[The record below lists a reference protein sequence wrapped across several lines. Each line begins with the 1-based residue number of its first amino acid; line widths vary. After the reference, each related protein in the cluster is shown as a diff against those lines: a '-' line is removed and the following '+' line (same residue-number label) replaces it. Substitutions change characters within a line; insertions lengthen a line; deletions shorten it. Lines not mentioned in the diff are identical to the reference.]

1 LPTRRPIVLS
11 LFNRTVVPADLLSS
25 KLYDQDDFYPAFLKD
40 LAKCHSE
47 VIIECPFITS
57 RRLKTVLPTLEKL
70 KARKVRIAINTRDP
84 RTHDEGYHRDN
95 AHEAISKLQHM
106 GVQVLYTGNH
116 HRKVA
121 ILDRSILY
129 EGSLNI
135 LSQNDSCEIM
145 RRIESV
151 PLAWQMIRFIGIDH
165 LLA

>member
-1 LPTRRPIVLS
+1 MFRLFRYPT
-11 LFNRTVVPADLLSS
+11 TPADLLSS
-25 KLYDQDDFYPAFLKD
+25 KLYDQDSFYPAFLKD

-47 VIIECPFITS
+47 VIIECPFITN
-57 RRLKTVLPTLEKL
+57 RRLKTLLPILEKL

-84 RTHDEGYHRDN
+84 RAHDESYQQDD

-135 LSQNDSCEIM
+135 LSQNDSCEMM
-145 RRIESV
+145 RRIESTQ
-151 PLAWQMIRFIGIDH
+151 LAW
-165 LLA
+165 

>member
-1 LPTRRPIVLS
+1 MLN
-11 LFNRTVVPADLLSS
+11 LFNRPAAPTDLLNS
-25 KLYDQDDFYPAFLKD
+25 KLYDQGSFYPAFLKD
-40 LAKCHSE
+40 LANCHSE

-57 RRLKTVLPTLEKL
+57 RRLKTLLPVLEKL
-70 KARKVRIAINTRDP
+70 KDRKVRIAINTRDP
-84 RTHDEGYHRDN
+84 RTHDEGYHQND
-95 AHEAISKLQHM
+95 AHEAISKLQHI

-135 LSQNDSCEIM
+135 LSQNDSCEVM

-151 PLAWQMIRFIGIDH
+151 PLAWQMVRFIGIDR
-165 LLA
+165 LLV

>member
-1 LPTRRPIVLS
+1 MFS
-11 LFNRTVVPADLLSS
+11 LFNHPAAPADLLTS
-25 KLYDQDDFYPAFLKD
+25 KLYDQDGFYPAFLKD
-40 LAKCHSE
+40 LANCHSE

-57 RRLKTVLPTLEKL
+57 RRLKTLLPILEKL

-84 RTHDEGYHRDN
+84 RTHDEGYRQND
-95 AHEAISKLQHM
+95 AHEAVSKLQHI
-106 GVQVLYTGNH
+106 GIQVLYTGKH

-151 PLAWQMIRFIGIDH
+151 PLAWQMVRFIGIDR
-165 LLA
+165 LLV

>member
-1 LPTRRPIVLS
+1 MFRLFARPA
-11 LFNRTVVPADLLSS
+11 VPVDLLSS

-57 RRLKTVLPTLEKL
+57 RRLKTLLPTLEKL
-70 KARKVRIAINTRDP
+70 KARKVRIAVNTRDP
-84 RTHDEGYHRDN
+84 RTHDEGRRQDD

-116 HRKVA
+116 HRKIA
-121 ILDRSILY
+121 ILDRNILY

-135 LSQNDSCEIM
+135 LSQNDSCELM
-145 RRIESV
+145 RRIVSV
-151 PLAWQMIRFIGIDH
+151 QLAWQIIRFIGIDH
-165 LLA
+165 LLV

>member
-1 LPTRRPIVLS
+1 MLS
-11 LFNRTVVPADLLSS
+11 LLKRPSAAADLLSS
-25 KLYDQDDFYPAFLKD
+25 KLYDQDTFYPAFIKD
-40 LAKCHSE
+40 LANCHSE

-57 RRLKTVLPTLEKL
+57 RRLKSLLPTLEKL

-84 RTHDEGYHRDN
+84 RTHDEGHWQDDS
-95 AHEAISKLQHM
+95 HEAVSKLQHM

-121 ILDRSILY
+121 ILDRNILY

-151 PLAWQMIRFIGIDH
+151 PLAWQMVRFIGIDR
-165 LLA
+165 LLV

>member
-1 LPTRRPIVLS
+1 MFKLLNRADTPTG
-11 LFNRTVVPADLLSS
+11 LLNSE
-25 KLYDQDDFYPAFLKD
+25 LLNEETFYPKFLKD
-40 LAKCHSE
+40 LERCHSE
-47 VIIECPFITS
+47 VIIECPFITN
-57 RRLKTVLPTLEKL
+57 RRISTLLPTLEKL

-84 RTHDEGYHRDN
+84 RSHDEDYWRED

-106 GVQVLYTGNH
+106 GIQVLFTGNH

-135 LSQNDSCEIM
+135 LSQSNSSEIM
-145 RRIESV
+145 RRIESI
-151 PLAWQMIRFIGIDH
+151 PLAWQMVRFIEIDR

>member
-1 LPTRRPIVLS
+1 MLRLFSCSAPPIE
-11 LFNRTVVPADLLSS
+11 LLSS
-25 KLYDQDDFYPAFLKD
+25 KLYDQDTFYPAFLKD
-40 LAKCHSE
+40 LANCHSE
-47 VIIECPFITS
+47 VIIECPFITN
-57 RRLKTVLPTLEKL
+57 RRLKTLLPTLEKL

-84 RTHDEGYHRDN
+84 RAHDEGRWQDD

-121 ILDRSILY
+121 ILDRNILY

-135 LSQNDSCEIM
+135 LSQNDSCEVM
-145 RRIESV
+145 RRIEST
-151 PLAWQMIRFIGIDH
+151 PLAWQMVRFIGIDH

>member
-1 LPTRRPIVLS
+1 MLR
-11 LFNRTVVPADLLSS
+11 LFNRQAVPTDILTSQ
-25 KLYDQDDFYPAFLKD
+25 LYDQGTFYPAFLKD
-40 LAKCHSE
+40 LANCHSE
-47 VIIECPFITS
+47 VIIECPFITN
-57 RRLKTVLPTLEKL
+57 RRLKTLLPSLEKL

-84 RTHDEGYHRDN
+84 RTHDEGHWQNDT
-95 AHEAISKLQHM
+95 HEAISRLQHM
-106 GVQVLYTGNH
+106 GIQVLYTGNH

-121 ILDRSILY
+121 ILDRRILY

-151 PLAWQMIRFIGIDH
+151 PLAWQMVRFIGIDR

>member
-1 LPTRRPIVLS
+1 MFSLLSRRTIPV
-11 LFNRTVVPADLLSS
+11 DLLTS
-25 KLYDQDDFYPAFLKD
+25 KLYDQDSFYSAFLKD
-40 LAKCHSE
+40 LANCHSE

-57 RRLKTVLPTLEKL
+57 RRLKTLLPTLESL

-84 RTHDEGYHRDN
+84 RTHDEGHWQED
-95 AHEAISKLQHM
+95 AHAAISKLQHM

-151 PLAWQMIRFIGIDH
+151 PLAWQMVRFIGIDR

>member
-1 LPTRRPIVLS
+1 MFR
-11 LFNRTVVPADLLSS
+11 LFNRPVAPADLLNS
-25 KLYDQDDFYPAFLKD
+25 KLYDQDTFYPIFLKD
-40 LAKCHSE
+40 LANCHNE

-57 RRLKTVLPTLEKL
+57 RRLKTLLPTLEKL
-70 KARKVRIAINTRDP
+70 KARKVRITINTRDP
-84 RTHDEGYHRDN
+84 RTHDEGYRQDD
-95 AHEAISKLQHM
+95 AHEAISKLQYM

-121 ILDRSILY
+121 ILDRSVLY

-151 PLAWQMIRFIGIDH
+151 PLAWQMVRFTGIDR